1 MALEL
6 RRADLR
12 SVLHPHLHRG
22 TWKVPYKFSKVSFWF
37 VRLMEHWGR
46 TGGSGRSPPLILVLE
61 GNAFSSSVFLLLSQ
75 MATGD
80 PQGPMGSRHRRL
92 LSHSPACLPGG
103 LYKCTHSELSLC
115 HTQVLFPLGS
125 SCEHRDLYLLPG
137 L

>member
-61 GNAFSSSVFLLLSQ
+61 GNAFSSSVFSLLSQ

-80 PQGPMGSRHRRL
+80 PQGPMGVSAQKTPVPQPC
-92 LSHSPACLPGG
+92 LSPWRSVQIHTFRAVPLPHSGP
-103 LYKCTHSELSLC
+103 
-115 HTQVLFPLGS
+115 FPLGS